1 MTANHAAGNAASSNP
16 GKYPHEPEYWL
27 RSQDGLR
34 FLGENARDLFIEIT
48 RAGKILSV
56 SPNVKPVLG
65 YTAEELFDA
74 NFLERVHADDLP
86 RRPELFGRAEGNST
100 FRYRHRDGS
109 WRWLQASGHAF
120 VAPGGQERSVL
131 MIHDITD
138 RKHAEA
144 ECQRLET
151 HLRQSQRMGALGTL
165 AGGIAHDFNNL
176 LAVIIGYTELAIM
189 DVQCPQEAVKHLLH
203 SRNASERARELVRQ
217 ILAFSRREEQERE
230 PTALQPAIKESLE
243 LMRHTLPTTI
253 EIDAQID
260 PKASAVLADPT
271 QIHQVM
277 MNLCTNA
284 AHAMQ
289 KRPGRLTISLKNC
302 EVNPPLAETIPD
314 LLPGRF
320 VQMSVSD
327 TGHGMDAE
335 TLKHIFEP
343 FFTTK
348 KPDEGTGL
356 GLPVVRGIVRE
367 HRGAITVRSQPGIGT
382 TFDIYLP
389 ALESATPESQHSAR
403 PLLCGKGEHILLV
416 DDEPAVCA
424 ALRVLITRLGYRVT
438 SETSPIKAL
447 ETFGANP
454 DEFQLLI
461 SDLTMPQMTGVDLA
475 QQILQ
480 IRPQL
485 PVLLASGSS
494 GDLSSAQMRKFGV
507 SDLLPKPTSLSALG
521 EIIHKSLY
529 GSRGQ

>member
-1 MTANHAAGNAASSNP
+1 
-16 GKYPHEPEYWL
+16 
-27 RSQDGLR
+27 
-34 FLGENARDLFIEIT
+34 
-48 RAGKILSV
+48 
-56 SPNVKPVLG
+56 
-65 YTAEELFDA
+65 
-74 NFLERVHADDLP
+74 
-86 RRPELFGRAEGNST
+86 
-100 FRYRHRDGS
+100 
-109 WRWLQASGHAF
+109 
-120 VAPGGQERSVL
+120 

-138 RKHAEA
+138 CKHAEA
-144 ECQRLET
+144 ECHRHET
-151 HLRQSQRMGALGTL
+151 HLRQSQRLGALGTL

-203 SRNASERARELVRQ
+203 SRSASERARELVRQ
-217 ILAFSRREEQERE
+217 ILAFSRRQEQERE
-230 PTALQPAIKESLE
+230 PMPMQPAIKECLE
-243 LMRHTLPTTI
+243 LMRHTLPATI

-260 PKASAVLADPT
+260 PNASAVLADPT

-289 KRPGRLTISLKNC
+289 RRPGRLTISLKNC
-302 EVNPPLAETIPD
+302 DVNPPLADTIPD
-314 LLPGRF
+314 LQPGRF
-320 VQMSVSD
+320 VQMSVCD

-335 TLKHIFEP
+335 TLKRIFEP

-348 KPDEGTGL
+348 KPEEGTGL

-367 HRGAITVRSQPGIGT
+367 HRGALAVRSQLGIGT

-389 ALESATPESQHSAR
+389 ALDCATPESKNSAR

-438 SETSPIKAL
+438 SETSPVKAL
-447 ETFGANP
+447 ETFRANP

-494 GDLSSAQMRKFGV
+494 GDLSSEQMRKFGV
-507 SDLLPKPTSLSALG
+507 SDILPKPTDLSALG
-521 EIIHKSLY
+521 AIIHKSLR